1 MGSRIKSG
9 YILWRALIV
18 VIAGFVSIL
27 ASTSEVKAQQ
37 TQAAFTEGGYAIC
50 GAMDLRTNTLLGACG
65 FASATKT
72 GKAVGECPRGSFFD
86 IGTWACFTCPSGY
99 NRTGFAVDTPQACSK
114 TVSAQYKSANRVGA
128 HKSCP
133 RGSFK
138 DLRNG
143 GECWSCPA
151 GFGRTLS
158 AVNEWDACGAFAQP
172 ARRAEFI
179 DRVCPEGSFPDL
191 NGSCYTCPDGFR
203 RTAAAVTAH
212 NACFRNESL
221 VPAQQTA
228 ALTCKPGE
236 HFDFVDGG
244 TCWSCPDASV
254 RSIYGVKTN
263 QACEYTNMRWQPKIR
278 TPNGL
283 FGLPGGHEIAAQVI
297 QERVGID
304 AIIAKFISDDNLNKA
319 DADELT
325 TKSWDLIRTTPESS
339 PILKGA
345 VYDHVFNLIKTGAK
359 TQAERDL
366 LNYFAVYVQQS
377 RLLVANEMSKVWE
390 SWQRGRQAW
399 LASRGNNLVG
409 AYDTGVAPPKMEIMV
424 SDVMQL
430 APSAAI
436 VMTFM
441 GAQAIE
447 ANSAAVAQLTSQFAK
462 TILPYRFREATT
474 TVVNAV
480 KTGAQ
485 AAGSTASAGI
495 GAFAGPLVILTAT
508 SIIASIATDIAL
520 DQNKQEAIVKD
531 ALAVAQRPVILG
543 RLLRTDEGRTE
554 VASNWALMTQEP
566 IKPNTRTWAKLMPA
580 EKATGAGDHSVTF
593 ENGKVVVGNF
603 EIDTAIDGGQNN
615 TNNDTITL
623 SQIESTGTVGAAGRA
638 TNWDLIPG
646 DATDV
651 AIGTDG
657 TTYVIGVSKAGGGYE
672 IFKRAKTAKRW
683 IKMAGAA
690 VRIAVSDKD
699 AWVVNDAGLIFA
711 QSGTKWRQ
719 IPGPAAQDIGA
730 SANGVWITAVDNTI
744 HVRNGNRWQ
753 KLPGTAKR
761 IDIDQNGRPWV
772 VNKNG
777 DIFVH
782 DNNKKWQKLPGA
794 AVDIAVDIPG
804 AALIIG
810 TDGKT
815 YLFNA
820 AKQDWDPIVDETDS
834 SAIGAGDGQV
844 WRLTKNNKIYQMQ

>member
-18 VIAGFVSIL
+18 LIAGFISIL

-37 TQAAFTEGGYAIC
+37 TQAAFTEGGHAIC

-86 IGTWACFTCPSGY
+86 IGTWSCFSCPSGY
-99 NRTGFAVDTPQACSK
+99 NRTGFAVDTQKACSK
-114 TVSAQYKSANRVGA
+114 QISAEYKRATRVGA

-133 RGSFK
+133 SGSFK

-151 GFGRTLS
+151 GFDRTLS
-158 AVNEWDACGAFAQP
+158 AVNEWDACGKIFES

-191 NGSCYTCPDGFR
+191 NGSCYTCPDGYR
-203 RTAAAVTAH
+203 RTAAAVSAH

-221 VPAQQTA
+221 VAAEKIT
-228 ALTCKPGE
+228 ALTCKAGE
-236 HFDFVDGG
+236 YFDFIDGG
-244 TCWSCPDASV
+244 TCWSCPVNSV
-254 RSIYGVKTN
+254 RSVYGVKTS
-263 QACEYTNMRWQPKIR
+263 QACEYLTMRWEPARR

-283 FGLPGGHEIAAQVI
+283 FGLPGAHEIVAEVIKDRTLIDESISNYIAAA
-297 QERVGID
+297 G
-304 AIIAKFISDDNLNKA
+304 LNKA
-319 DADELT
+319 KADELKT
-325 TKSWDLIRTTPESS
+325 EAWNLILTEPEESA
-339 PILKGA
+339 ILKAA
-345 VYDHVFNLIKTGAK
+345 VYMHVFNVIKRGAK
-359 TQAERDL
+359 TKAERDL
-366 LNYFAVYVQQS
+366 LNYLAVYVQQS
-377 RLLVANEMSKVWE
+377 RLLVAKEMQGVWQSWERGLKVA
-390 SWQRGRQAW
+390 RPGRSTGLNPNDIGVRPPQMEDQ
-399 LASRGNNLVG
+399 VG
-409 AYDTGVAPPKMEIMV
+409 DIML
-424 SDVMQL
+424 L
-430 APSAAI
+430 APGAAVVVAYVGLGSATLVSTSVAKA
-436 VMTFM
+436 VGTV
-441 GAQAIE
+441 GQAIFPHLVQGMKE
-447 ANSAAVAQLTSQFAK
+447 TMRITV
-462 TILPYRFREATT
+462 TT
-474 TVVNAV
+474 TSIGTTSMAFMAP
-480 KTGAQ
+480 TMIIL
-485 AAGSTASAGI
+485 SAS
-495 GAFAGPLVILTAT
+495 
-508 SIIASIATDIAL
+508 SIVASIGTDIAL
-520 DQNKQEAIVKD
+520 DQIKQESIITD
-531 ALAVAQRPVILG
+531 ALANSKKPVNLS
-543 RLLRTDEGRTE
+543 RLLLTDNGRTE
-554 VASNWALMTQEP
+554 VLMNWGLMTQET
-566 IKPNTRTWAKLMPA
+566 IKPNTQTWAQLMPA
-580 EKATGAGDHSVTF
+580 EKATGAGDHSVTLD
-593 ENGKVVVGNF
+593 NGNVVVGNF
-603 EIDTAIDGGQNN
+603 EIDTVIDGGQNN
-615 TNNDTITL
+615 TRNDTITL

-815 YLFNA
+815 YLFNG
-820 AKQDWDPIVDETDS
+820 AKQDWDPIADEPDS

>member
-27 ASTSEVKAQQ
+27 ASTSEAKAQQ
-37 TQAAFTEGGYAIC
+37 TQAPFTEAGYAIC

-72 GKAVGECPRGSFFD
+72 GKAVGECPPGSFFD
-86 IGTWACFTCPSGY
+86 IGTWSCFSCPSGY
-99 NRTGFAVDTPQACSK
+99 NRTGFAVDTSQACSK
-114 TVSAQYKSANRVGA
+114 QVSAQYKSANRVGA
-128 HKSCP
+128 HRSCP
-133 RGSFK
+133 SGSFK
-138 DLRNG
+138 DPRNG

-151 GFGRTLS
+151 GFDRTLS
-158 AVNEWDACGAFAQP
+158 AVNEWDACGKIFEP

-179 DRVCPEGSFPDL
+179 DLVCPEGSFPDL

-203 RTAAAVTAH
+203 RTAAAVTAN

-221 VPAQQTA
+221 VAAEKIT

-244 TCWSCPDASV
+244 TCWSCPEASV
-254 RSIYGVKTN
+254 RSVYGVKTN
-263 QACEYTNMRWQPKIR
+263 KACEYTNMRWHPEKR

-297 QERVGID
+297 KERTRID
-304 AIIAKFISDDNLNKA
+304 ATIAKVISQSSANKA
-319 DADELT
+319 DGDDLT
-325 TKSWDLIRTTPESS
+325 TMAWDVIRTTPETS
-339 PILKGA
+339 PILMAA
-345 VYDHVFNLIKTGAK
+345 VYDHVYEMIKTGAK

-366 LNYFAVYVQQS
+366 LNYLAVYVQQS
-377 RLLVANEMSKVWE
+377 RLLVAKEMNNVWE
-390 SWQRGRQAW
+390 SWQRGREAW
-399 LASRGNNLVG
+399 RRNRGTNMAA

-424 SDVMQL
+424 ADAMVL
-430 APSAAI
+430 APTAGLVLS
-436 VMTFM
+436 FM
-441 GAQAIE
+441 GASAIE
-447 ANSAAVAQLTSQFAK
+447 AASPAVAQLTARMAHVIFSSRKVLELAASSAAK
-462 TILPYRFREATT
+462 AS
-474 TVVNAV
+474 
-480 KTGAQ
+480 
-485 AAGSTASAGI
+485 AAGAASGV
-495 GAFAGPLVILTAT
+495 GAFALPMVSLTVSSILF
-508 SIIASIATDIAL
+508 SIATDIAL

-531 ALAVAQRPVILG
+531 ALAVAQRPVILA
-543 RLLRTDEGRTE
+543 RLLKTDEGRTE

-566 IKPNTRTWAKLMPA
+566 VKPNTRIWAQLMPA
-580 EKATGAGDHSVTF
+580 EKATGADDYSVTLD
-593 ENGKVVVGNF
+593 NGNVVVGNF
-603 EIDTAIDGGQNN
+603 ETDSVVDGGQNN

-623 SQIESTGTVGAAGRA
+623 SQIESTGTAGAAGRA
-638 TNWDLIPG
+638 TKWDLIPG

-815 YLFNA
+815 YLFNG
-820 AKQDWDPIVDETDS
+820 AKQDWDPIVDEPDS

>member
-9 YILWRALIV
+9 CILWRALIV
-18 VIAGFVSIL
+18 LIAGFVSIL

-37 TQAAFTEGGYAIC
+37 TQAAFTGTGRALC

-86 IGTWACFTCPSGY
+86 IGTWSCFSCPSGY
-99 NRTGFAVDTPQACSK
+99 NRTGFAVDTPKACSK
-114 TVSAQYKSANRVGA
+114 QVSAEYKRATRVGA

-158 AVNEWDACGAFAQP
+158 AVNEWDACGKIFES

-191 NGSCYTCPDGFR
+191 NGSCYTCPDGYR
-203 RTAAAVTAH
+203 RTAAAVSAH

-221 VPAQQTA
+221 VAAEKIT
-228 ALTCKPGE
+228 ALTCKAGE

-244 TCWSCPDASV
+244 TCWSCPDGSV
-254 RSIYGVKTN
+254 RSVHSVKTN
-263 QACEYTNMRWQPKIR
+263 KACEYTNMRWESAKR

-283 FGLPGGHEIAAQVI
+283 FGLPGAHEIVAQVI
-297 QERVGID
+297 TERTRIEATIEKFITDSKMNNNDAEEYRVGVWKQI
-304 AIIAKFISDDNLNKA
+304 KN
-319 DADELT
+319 E
-325 TKSWDLIRTTPESS
+325 PEASLE
-339 PILKGA
+339 LKGA
-345 VYDHVFNLIKTGAK
+345 VYNYLYDVIKRGAK
-359 TQAERDL
+359 TKPEQDMV
-366 LNYFAVYVQQS
+366 NYLATYVQDS
-377 RLLVANEMSKVWE
+377 RKLTASEMSNVWE
-390 SWQRGRQAW
+390 SWQRGREAW
-399 LASRGNNLVG
+399 RKSRGTNLAS
-409 AYDTGVAPPKMEIMV
+409 AYDTGVKPPDTTLAAKEVMHLGPAAGIGLIYLAGFTAEAV
-424 SDVMQL
+424 SP
-430 APSAAI
+430 A
-436 VMTFM
+436 F
-441 GAQAIE
+441 AQAASRI
-447 ANSAAVAQLTSQFAK
+447 ALQ
-462 TILPYRFREATT
+462 ILPYRFKEISQG
-474 TVVNAV
+474 VVV
-480 KTGAQ
+480 
-485 AAGSTASAGI
+485 SSAG
-495 GAFAGPLVILTAT
+495 FAGAAVAPLVVLTAA
-508 SIIASIATDIAL
+508 SVIASFATEIAL
-520 DQNKQEAIVKD
+520 EQNKQEAIVKD
-531 ALAVAQRPVILG
+531 AVAVAQRPVNLA
-543 RLLRTDEGRTE
+543 RLLKTDDGRNE
-554 VASNWALMTQEP
+554 VAGNWALMTQEP
-566 IKPNTRTWAKLMPA
+566 VKPNTRIWAQLMPA
-580 EKATGAGDHSVTF
+580 EKATGTDDYSVTLD
-593 ENGKVVVGNF
+593 NGNVVVGNF
-603 EIDTAIDGGQNN
+603 ETDSVVDGGQNN

-623 SQIESTGTVGAAGRA
+623 SQIESTGTAGAAGRA

-753 KLPGTAKR
+753 KLPGTATR

-834 SAIGAGDGQV
+834 RAIGAGDGQV